1 MLRKEK
7 KMQKATW
14 KLEKQNNLNSTGKG
28 GRVASAGLEK
38 GQKALAPQPGIF
50 YLIWHSLPADLLP
63 VN

>member
-1 MLRKEK
+1 
-7 KMQKATW
+7 MQKATW